1 MLSGCACAAQCTE
14 TSVRDIEMRLSA
26 RLYQGQEVEPKQH
39 SKEKLWL
46 SNVQPPLTSDGIDG
60 LQETAALDLVK
71 MLSARIFSS
80 QSVLWYPFLLQ
91 LAFHDILVDLRRSSY
106 LECSDKRY
114 K

>member
-1 MLSGCACAAQCTE
+1 
-14 TSVRDIEMRLSA
+14 
-26 RLYQGQEVEPKQH
+26 
-39 SKEKLWL
+39 
-46 SNVQPPLTSDGIDG
+46 
-60 LQETAALDLVK
+60 VK